1 MRTCEACGR
10 EYSVPRG
17 GRITCSYCG
26 YNNAS
31 GGHPRSLAS
40 LRQIEY
46 RRRQQEASQRQAQE
60 DSYD

>member
-17 GRITCSYCG
+17 ARITCSYCG
-26 YNNAS
+26 YNN
-31 GGHPRSLAS
+31 PRSLPS

-46 RRRQQEASQRQAQE
+46 RRRQREVRRRQAQE